1 MIANFFNSN
10 QKNRKKVLKWWL
22 TCRIMLPSIQ
32 SIKQQRLKINLT
44 QKQLANEVGVST
56 SMINQIE
63 SGRSQPSYET
73 AKKILEVL
81 TTKENQSY
89 YTVGQ
94 LCSQNIVSIKPSNT
108 LHDAIKK
115 MHKSFISQI
124 PVFDGKKPVGVISES
139 GIVAHYEN
147 GNIEIAKKIKIETIM
162 EPIPPVIDYKT
173 PANTLGPLIKY
184 SKCILVSKNSKVYG
198 IITASDT
205 LKMME

>member
-1 MIANFFNSN
+1 MCG
-10 QKNRKKVLKWWL
+10 KKVLKW
-22 TCRIMLPSIQ
+22 CYCIRIMLPSIE
-32 SIKQQRLKINLT
+32 SVKQQRLKIGLT
-44 QKQLANEVGVST
+44 QKELANEVGVST

-73 AKKILEVL
+73 AKKIFEVL
-81 TTKENQSY
+81 ANKESQSS
-89 YTVGQ
+89 YTAGQ
-94 LCSQNIVSIKPSNT
+94 LCSQNIVHITPSNT

-162 EPIPPVIDYKT
+162 EPIPPIIDYKT

>member
-1 MIANFFNSN
+1 
-10 QKNRKKVLKWWL
+10 
-22 TCRIMLPSIQ
+22 MLPSIE

-44 QKQLANEVGVST
+44 QKQLGIEVGVST

-73 AKKILEVL
+73 AKKIFEVL
-81 TTKENQSY
+81 TNKENQLA
-89 YTVGQ
+89 YTAGQ
-94 LCSQNIVSIKPSNT
+94 LCSQSIVSIKPSNT

-124 PVFDGKKPVGVISES
+124 PVFDGKKPIGVISES

-147 GNIEIAKKIKIETIM
+147 GNIEIAKKIKVETIM
-162 EPIPPVIDYKT
+162 EPIPPIIDYKT

-198 IITASDT
+198 IITNNRKYINMRKNLILPA
-205 LKMME
+205 KCKWQE

>member
-1 MIANFFNSN
+1 
-10 QKNRKKVLKWWL
+10 
-22 TCRIMLPSIQ
+22 MLPSIQ

-73 AKKILEVL
+73 AKKIFEVL
-81 TTKENQSY
+81 TTKENQSS
-89 YTVGQ
+89 YTAGQ
-94 LCSQNIVSIKPSNT
+94 LCSQNIVSIKASNT

-124 PVFDGKKPVGVISES
+124 PVFDGKKLVGVISES

>member
-22 TCRIMLPSIQ
+22 TCKIMLPSIQ

-73 AKKILEVL
+73 AKKIFEVL
-81 TTKENQSY
+81 TTKENQSS
-89 YTVGQ
+89 YTAGQ

>member
-1 MIANFFNSN
+1 
-10 QKNRKKVLKWWL
+10 
-22 TCRIMLPSIQ
+22 MLPTIQ

-73 AKKILEVL
+73 AKKIFEVL
-81 TTKENQSY
+81 TTKENQSS
-89 YTVGQ
+89 YTAGQ

-139 GIVAHYEN
+139 GIVAHYE
-147 GNIEIAKKIKIETIM
+147 
-162 EPIPPVIDYKT
+162 
-173 PANTLGPLIKY
+173 LSLIH
-184 SKCILVSKNSKVYG
+184 I
-198 IITASDT
+198 
-205 LKMME
+205 